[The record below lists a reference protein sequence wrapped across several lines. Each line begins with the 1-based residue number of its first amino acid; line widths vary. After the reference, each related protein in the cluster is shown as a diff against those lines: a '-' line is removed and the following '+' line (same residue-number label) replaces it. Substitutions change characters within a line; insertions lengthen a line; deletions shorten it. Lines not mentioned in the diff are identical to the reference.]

1 MTNLNRYFYGQSQ
14 SRTQSNGC
22 VVIKADIQPVANAL
36 SSLDIYI
43 EVDLGFMAVFLSSV
57 GGTAPLCPLEM
68 LQ

>member
-1 MTNLNRYFYGQSQ
+1 M
-14 SRTQSNGC
+14 
-22 VVIKADIQPVANAL
+22 VIKADIQPVANAL

-68 LQ
+68 FAKSIFHFSAPVI